1 MRLDSKKINFYDEL
15 MSKKSE
21 RGSILAGA
29 LAITAVLLTIGLAVV
44 SRSVTDIN
52 ISTES
57 EEAVR
62 TFSAAEAGIEKAL
75 SQTSL
80 AGYSSSGPIGGV
92 DVNVTV
98 QEINS
103 FEAEVN
109 QDETA
114 EVNLEGFSGLMTVK
128 FDGSGEALVAALIS
142 SAGIDRWAIKRDAT
156 NCNNKAEGF
165 NIIGS
170 GSLQI
175 PVPGGAGKK
184 ILRLRPL
191 CANAKLVVEAV
202 GGASLPAQS
211 YLIRS
216 EARASGGETRVVETT
231 KTYPILPEIFDFVLF
246 SGGDLVK

>member
-52 ISTES
+52 ISTET

-142 SAGIDRWAIKRDAT
+142 ASGIDRWAIKRDAT

-165 NIIGS
+165 SITDN
-170 GSLQI
+170 LQI
-175 PVPGGAGKK
+175 TVPGGAGKK